1 MSTPSQQP
9 IGAPKLQ
16 PRVEPPCTVCGAG
29 EHRTIAPAAD
39 LDAQRRYLVEFHRRR
54 LRTRSARALED
65 RADFT
70 QNYTTNVV
78 ACRACGLVF
87 RDPRPSAEEIAQ
99 AYASDTYGE
108 ERLRALFDSQLE
120 LFRPKARNLRRWI
133 ARPDPVLVEIGSFVG
148 GFLAASREL
157 GWDAHGID
165 PGSEVAAF
173 CEARGLSVL
182 RESVEDLSF
191 PQGAADCVAIW
202 NTFDQLVDPH
212 PTLRSARRCLRRD
225 GVLVVRVPNGRCFE
239 SCMTLL
245 PRLPAPIRHVLLA
258 AMAWNNLVT
267 FPYLHGYSIDT
278 LDRLMAEYGFARV
291 HAEGDVLT
299 RLADEQT
306 KSWAAWE
313 ERILKALWTMA
324 NRFHPSSIAA
334 RAPWLDVYYRIG
346 R

>member
-1 MSTPSQQP
+1 VSTPLQQP
-9 IGAPKLQ
+9 IGESKLE
-16 PRVEPPCTVCGAG
+16 PLVETPCTVCGAG

-54 LRTRSARALED
+54 LRTRSDQALED

-70 QNYTTNVV
+70 QNYATDVV
-78 ACRACGLVF
+78 ACRTCGLVF
-87 RDPRPSAEEIAQ
+87 RDPRPPAEQIAR

-120 LFRPKARNLRRWI
+120 LFRPKARNLRRWLS
-133 ARPDPVLVEIGSFVG
+133 RPDPVLVEIGSFVG

-182 RESVEDLSF
+182 RESVDDLSF
-191 PQGAADCVAIW
+191 PEAAADCVAIW

-212 PTLRSARRCLRRD
+212 PTLRSARRCLRA
-225 GVLVVRVPNGRCFE
+225 GGLLVVRVPNGRCFE
-239 SCMTLL
+239 GCMSLL
-245 PRLPAPIRHVLLA
+245 GRLGAPLRGVLLA

-267 FPYLHGYSIDT
+267 FPYLHGYSVDT
-278 LDRLMAEYGFARV
+278 LDRLMAEYGFVRV
-291 HAEGDVLT
+291 QVEGDVLT

-306 KSWAAWE
+306 KTWAAWE
-313 ERILKALWTMA
+313 ERILKALWA
-324 NRFHPSSIAA
+324 LASRADPSSIAA
-334 RAPWLDVYYRIG
+334 RAAWLDVYYRIDK
-346 R
+346 

>member
-1 MSTPSQQP
+1 MSTLSQQAT
-9 IGAPKLQ
+9 GEPKLQ
-16 PRVEPPCTVCGAG
+16 PLVETRCTVCGAA
-29 EHRTIAPAAD
+29 EHRTIAAASD
-39 LDAQRRYLVEFHRRR
+39 LAAQRRYLVEFHRRR
-54 LRTRSARALED
+54 LRTRSDRALED

-70 QNYTTNVV
+70 QNYVTNVV

-87 RDPRPSAEEIAQ
+87 RDPRPPAEEIAR

-108 ERLRALFDSQLE
+108 QRLRALFDSQLE
-120 LFRPKARNLRRWI
+120 LFRPKARNLRRWLS
-133 ARPDPVLVEIGSFVG
+133 RPDPVLVEIGSFVG

-191 PQGAADCVAIW
+191 PEGAADCVAIW

-212 PTLRSARRCLRRD
+212 PTLRSARRCLRA
-225 GVLVVRVPNGRCFE
+225 GGLLVVRVPNGRCFE
-239 SCMTLL
+239 SCMSLL
-245 PRLPAPIRHVLLA
+245 ARVGPALRSVLLA

-267 FPYLHGYSIDT
+267 FPYLHGYSVDT
-278 LDRLMAEYGFARV
+278 LDRLMAGYGFVRV

-299 RLADEQT
+299 RLADDET
-306 KSWAAWE
+306 KTWAAWE
-313 ERILKALWTMA
+313 ERILKALWTLA
-324 NRFHPSSIAA
+324 NRLDPSSIAE
-334 RAPWLDVYYRIG
+334 RAPWLDVYYRIAK
-346 R
+346 